1 MRKRI
6 VSAGLCVVWV
16 VALAIGGAVG
26 VGSAAAQSAE
36 SEGVALRPAWAVG
49 QRALYEFW
57 TQRERQI
64 DMQFDGRS
72 RTVSTTLSSEGQ
84 TEWVVTEVGDDGSAK
99 GTMTLQWIVIT
110 VTQPDGSTMKV
121 DSRRAGGDIPAYK
134 QLLDAVAGV
143 PLMIEVAADG
153 SVASVEGM
161 NQMTAKY
168 GGDEFPLEE
177 RDFVETATDLAAL
190 TGVPAMVVPGQRW
203 STTHDWSH
211 ELGTMRHDLNWT
223 LSEVEDV
230 EGIGLAVVDVTGEL
244 TLELGDDA
252 IPADAPQTQ
261 VRLVS
266 GSIEGQVLFDT
277 LRREAVGRNTVQ
289 NDVIRST
296 TRLPQNRGTLV
307 RTTTQRVQSQSLRIE
322 EGE

>member
-1 MRKRI
+1 MIKRI
-6 VSAGLCVVWV
+6 VSVGFCVVWV
-16 VALAIGGAVG
+16 VAVVAGAGGASG
-26 VGSAAAQSAE
+26 QSAE
-36 SEGVALRPAWAVG
+36 SAGVELRPAWKVG

-72 RTVSTTLSSEGQ
+72 RTVSTTLASKGQ

-110 VTQPDGSTMKV
+110 LTQPDGSTMKV
-121 DSRRAGGDIPAYK
+121 DSRRPGGDIPAYK
-134 QLLDAVAGV
+134 QLLDAVAGA
-143 PLMIEVAADG
+143 PLVIEVDADG

-161 NQMTAKY
+161 NKMTAKY

-177 RDFVETATDLAAL
+177 RDFIETATDLASL
-190 TGVPAMVVPGQRW
+190 TGVPAMVAPGQRW

-211 ELGTMRHDLNWT
+211 ELGTMRHDLDWT

-230 EGIGLAVVDVTGEL
+230 EGIGLAVVDVTGDL

-252 IPADAPQTQ
+252 IPADAPPTQ

-277 LRREAVGRNTVQ
+277 VRREAVGRNTVQ

-296 TRLPQNRGTLV
+296 VRLPQNRGTLV